1 MMHLNEYPQ
10 AIAKLQHQLLDIDRK
25 LTCQREQVAVCL
37 NVIDRAIAFN
47 GDLKND
53 SQRKAHRSE
62 LMETDGDYITDL
74 IQMKKLEDVR
84 GSLEID
90 LRLLTN
96 TFSILK
102 LERRESI
109 ARLEMMGAA

>member
-1 MMHLNEYPQ
+1 MQLNEYPQ
-10 AIAKLQHQLLDIDRK
+10 AIAKLQHQLLDIERK

-47 GDLKND
+47 QELKND
-53 SQRKAHRSE
+53 NQRKAHRSE

-74 IQMKKLEDVR
+74 IQMKKLEDIR
-84 GSLEID
+84 GGLEID
-90 LRLLTN
+90 LKLLAN

-102 LERRESI
+102 LERREAI
-109 ARLEMMGAA
+109 ARMEATAA